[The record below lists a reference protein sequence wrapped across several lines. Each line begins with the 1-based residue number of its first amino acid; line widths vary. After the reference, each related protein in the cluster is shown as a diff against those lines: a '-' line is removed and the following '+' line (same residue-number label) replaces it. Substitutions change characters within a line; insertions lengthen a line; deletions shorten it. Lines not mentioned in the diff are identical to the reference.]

1 MMLKLENLTAS
12 YQQIRVLREIS
23 LHVNKGEVVS
33 LLGAN
38 GAGKTTLL
46 KTITGGVTV
55 NSGQIMFEDNLI
67 TKMPTH
73 KIVRLKIAHV
83 PENRRVFRNLSVKDN
98 LVLGGYQFLKGEEIE
113 RQIKTVYEY
122 FPRLEERKGQ
132 LAGTLSG
139 GEQQMLAIGRAL
151 MMKPKLIILD
161 EPSQGLAPLI
171 IKEIFRVIQEL
182 SRTGLTILLVEQNIY
197 QALHISNRGYVIKN
211 GSIIM
216 EGSASELLSNES
228 IQEAYL

>member
-1 MMLKLENLTAS
+1 MLKLSKLSAS
-12 YQQIRVLREIS
+12 YQQIRVLRDIN

-46 KTITGGVTV
+46 KTITGGVNV
-55 NSGQIMFEDNLI
+55 NEGSILFNDKVI

-83 PENRRVFRNLSVKDN
+83 PENRRVFKNLSVKDN
-98 LVLGGYQFLKGEEIE
+98 LTLGGHLFAKGEEMQRRI
-113 RQIKTVYEY
+113 QTIYEY
-122 FPRLEERKGQ
+122 FPRLEERKTQ
-132 LAGTLSG
+132 DAGTLSG

-151 MMKPKLIILD
+151 MMKPELIMLD

-171 IKEIFRVIQEL
+171 VKEIFRVIQEL

-197 QALHISNRGYVIKN
+197 QALRISDRGYVIKN
-211 GSIIM
+211 GSIIL
-216 EGSASELLSNES
+216 EGSSDELLSNES
-228 IQEAYL
+228 IKESYL

>member
-1 MMLKLENLTAS
+1 MLKLSKLSAS
-12 YQQIRVLREIS
+12 YQQIRVLRDIN

-46 KTITGGVTV
+46 KTITGGVNV
-55 NSGQIMFEDNLI
+55 NEGSILFNDKVI

-83 PENRRVFRNLSVKDN
+83 PENRRVFKNLSVKDN
-98 LVLGGYQFLKGEEIE
+98 LTLGGHLFAKGEEMQRRI
-113 RQIKTVYEY
+113 QTIYEY
-122 FPRLEERKGQ
+122 FPRLEERKNQ
-132 LAGTLSG
+132 DAGTLSG

-151 MMKPKLIILD
+151 MMKPELIMLD

-171 IKEIFRVIQEL
+171 VKEIFRVIQEL

-197 QALHISNRGYVIKN
+197 QALRISDRGYVIKN

-216 EGSASELLSNES
+216 EGSSDELLSNES
-228 IQEAYL
+228 IKESYL